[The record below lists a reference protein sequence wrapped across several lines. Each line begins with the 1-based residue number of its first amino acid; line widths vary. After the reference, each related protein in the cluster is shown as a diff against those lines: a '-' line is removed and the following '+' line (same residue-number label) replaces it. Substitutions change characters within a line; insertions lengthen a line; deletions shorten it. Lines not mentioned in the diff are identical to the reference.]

1 MSNGKTILI
10 FIALIFCV
18 FIFIHAEKDTSAMSI
33 LTPPLSK
40 NEQENV
46 KGATKEYVDA
56 KLAENQNVYK
66 IENLKGV
73 FDNIHDE
80 VDSKGGLYVSCADI
94 KVGND
99 VYDIDYYV
107 KKANGKY
114 AVVKEVLSKV
124 NGEKI
129 NRILWEKK

>member
-1 MSNGKTILI
+1 MSTRKTLLI

-18 FIFIHAEKDTSAMSI
+18 LIFVYAEKDTSAMSI

>member
-1 MSNGKTILI
+1 MSAGKTILI
-10 FIALIFCV
+10 FMALIFCV

-124 NGEKI
+124 NGNKI

>member
-1 MSNGKTILI
+1 MSAGKTILI

-124 NGEKI
+124 NGNKI

>member
-46 KGATKEYVDA
+46 KGVTKEYVDA

-124 NGEKI
+124 NGKKI